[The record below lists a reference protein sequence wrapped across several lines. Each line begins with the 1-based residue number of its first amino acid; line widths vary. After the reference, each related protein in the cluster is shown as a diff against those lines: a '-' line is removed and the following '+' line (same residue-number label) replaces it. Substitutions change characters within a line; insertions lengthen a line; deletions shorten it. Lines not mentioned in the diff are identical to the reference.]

1 MHEENLLSTVLLAL
15 SEALRHAAQGLSTP
29 TAQPVKD
36 KVCTQNVSLRQALDD
51 FLASKQARG
60 CKPRYLVAL
69 RSTLG
74 TLARSAPGPLSAL
87 SQEKLHA
94 FVFDPDI
101 APRTRLGRF
110 IDARTFVAWCLRR
123 QLIEESP
130 MASLERPIV
139 DQKAP
144 GIHTPD
150 QVKEV
155 MGQAWAL
162 DKPLA
167 RLLAVQYFAGL
178 RPSEALRL
186 VEKDLG
192 LYVEVRSENA
202 KSRKRRL
209 VKVTENLRAWL
220 ALPGELPLS
229 NVVKRLRLVRQAA
242 KVPWPH
248 DATRHSFAS
257 YHLAMHRDAAATAHE
272 LGHHDQ
278 QMLFAHYRELVTQE
292 AAEAYWKIKPPGP
305 TKPGGLIAHDGAPKR
320 EREERKLTGQ

>member
-15 SEALRHAAQGLSTP
+15 SEALRHAAQGVSNP
-29 TAQPVKD
+29 TVKPVKD
-36 KVCTQNVSLRQALDD
+36 TVCTQNVSLRQALDA
-51 FLASKQARG
+51 FLESKSSRG

-74 TLARSAPGPLSAL
+74 NLARSAPGPLSAL
-87 SQEKLHA
+87 TQEQLQA
-94 FVFDPDI
+94 FVFAADI

-110 IDARTFVAWCLRR
+110 IDARTFISWCMRR
-123 QLIEESP
+123 KLIEASP

-144 GIHTPD
+144 GIHTPS
-150 QVKEV
+150 QVAEV
-155 MGQAWAL
+155 MGQAWSM

-186 VEKDLG
+186 VEGDLG

-209 VKVTENLRAWL
+209 VKVSDNLRAWL

-229 NVVKRLRLVRQAA
+229 NVVKRLRQVRDAA

-257 YHLAMHRDAAATAHE
+257 YHLAMYRDAAATAHE
-272 LGHHDQ
+272 LGHHNQ
-278 QMLFAHYRELVTQE
+278 QMLFAHYRELVTAE
-292 AAEAYWKIKPPGP
+292 AAEAFWKIKPPGP
-305 TKPGGLIAHDGAPKR
+305 TKPGG
-320 EREERKLTGQ
+320 